1 MYNKK
6 GLVSKVNDISSET
19 TIYYTYDFS
28 GNKIGEYRQ
37 KESGDLS
44 YQIDYD
50 ANGNKVEKTSVNG
63 TTKTITTGT
72 DSDGNSFVSNDGIT
86 VKTESDDFNRTEK
99 TKLDTPGNNQFLSE
113 YEYCEY
119 TNDSG
124 THLTNRIS
132 KIIQSYNNTDLFD
145 FEYTY
150 DNVGNIKT
158 IKENGTN
165 RITCNYDGLNQLVD
179 VKDTVNNNI
188 TFYSYDDGG
197 NITNV
202 LVKDLD
208 NNGEAHNTI
217 SSVNYTYDT
226 TWKDKLTAYDGQ
238 PITYDAMGNPLEY
251 RDGMTFTWENGRWL
265 SKISK
270 GNSNYVMQYD
280 INGLRT
286 KKGTTKYYYDTDNNL
301 IAMVASPSNNNT
313 LLFYYDSDNN
323 PTAFQYNDTMYYYVK
338 NIQGDIIR
346 IVNENG
352 TTEVTYDYDAWGRIL
367 SVKNSSGNTITPS
380 KSNLAGLNPFRY
392 RGYVFD
398 DETGLYYLQSRYY
411 DPKTGRFLNA
421 DTYFDTATSI
431 LGTNCYAYSDNNP
444 INKYDISGKKS
455 SWILNG
461 FLGKWYKNSFWDI
474 YDGYFY
480 YGNSSPQWFFGYCNL
495 YDSLSKY
502 AFMNLQWI
510 RLFFNYNNKL
520 WRIEIWKGIYGTLNA
535 YFNLIGYYGRNKGLF
550 YGSEIGLYYMPSD
563 WYSFNGLN
571 PKYGWIR
578 YLRYKSG
585 IFDSVNKKDYQ
596 YMSMKMY
603 YKGKLLYSRTTTTWW
618 LTAFKYQLGDARPSD
633 LTLCVWIKFNTKKLR
648 DIFFNELKKK
658 ESIKEKN
665 SYIKD
670 GYKVYFKW

>member
-1 MYNKK
+1 MRKGKKLLSLCSVILCATIGLSTPIEMASATPKGSPKSNSFAGVKGEKEEISNIVTELTDKRTETSKEFLLDNGTKLVAEYNQPIHFKNSKGKWVDYNNSMKDTKSSDTDGEFESQSSDVSVKLSKKAKKNNMIKLSAKDYAISWGYDGANMSTAENDKSDKKLSGNDKFTTLTNLTSETYYKDVFKNVDLQYFVSGCGVKENIIIKSKDVQNEFNILYKINNLKAKQKDDYTISLYNKENNGDKTLATFVYNKK

-28 GNKIGEYRQ
+28 GNKVGEYRQ
-37 KESGDLS
+37 KASGDLS

-132 KIIQSYNNTDLFD
+132 KITQSYNNTDLFD

-238 PITYDAMGNPLEY
+238 PITYDSMGNPLEY
-251 RDGMTFTWENGRWL
+251 RDGMTLTWENGRWL

-286 KKGTTKYYYDTDNNL
+286 KK
-301 IAMVASPSNNNT
+301 A
-313 LLFYYDSDNN
+313 LLSIIMI
-323 PTAFQYNDTMYYYVK
+323 PT
-338 NIQGDIIR
+338 II
-346 IVNENG
+346 
-352 TTEVTYDYDAWGRIL
+352 
-367 SVKNSSGNTITPS
+367 
-380 KSNLAGLNPFRY
+380 
-392 RGYVFD
+392 
-398 DETGLYYLQSRYY
+398 
-411 DPKTGRFLNA
+411 
-421 DTYFDTATSI
+421 
-431 LGTNCYAYSDNNP
+431 
-444 INKYDISGKKS
+444 
-455 SWILNG
+455 
-461 FLGKWYKNSFWDI
+461 
-474 YDGYFY
+474 
-480 YGNSSPQWFFGYCNL
+480 
-495 YDSLSKY
+495 
-502 AFMNLQWI
+502 
-510 RLFFNYNNKL
+510 
-520 WRIEIWKGIYGTLNA
+520 
-535 YFNLIGYYGRNKGLF
+535 
-550 YGSEIGLYYMPSD
+550 
-563 WYSFNGLN
+563 
-571 PKYGWIR
+571 
-578 YLRYKSG
+578 
-585 IFDSVNKKDYQ
+585 
-596 YMSMKMY
+596 
-603 YKGKLLYSRTTTTWW
+603 
-618 LTAFKYQLGDARPSD
+618 
-633 LTLCVWIKFNTKKLR
+633 
-648 DIFFNELKKK
+648 
-658 ESIKEKN
+658 
-665 SYIKD
+665 
-670 GYKVYFKW
+670 